1 MTINFLNIFQVLI
14 GIALVGFILI
24 QRGPGAT
31 AGSAFGAGAS
41 GTVFGAKG
49 SSSFL
54 TKTTALL
61 ATAFFIVTLMIAID
75 SRTQYTGSKQQDNQ
89 DLGVIGSAD
98 GDSAQALTVPDESA
112 DNQTKPVTSGETA
125 TETPTTVEKNVVEP
139 VKEAANEAK
148 DTLIEVKQAAVEK
161 ADQITE
167 KVKSETEQISEKV
180 KNEAEQVAEKVK
192 AKADQTAE
200 KAKQKIDQAVQQAET
215 KGEG

>member
-49 SSSFL
+49 SGSFL

-75 SRTQYTGSKQQDNQ
+75 SRTQYTAEDKPQDSQ
-89 DLGVIGSAD
+89 DLGVVGSAETEKTP
-98 GDSAQALTVPDESA
+98 QLTVPEA
-112 DNQTKPVTSGETA
+112 TQEQTGETQPIVNEA
-125 TETPTTVEKNVVEP
+125 DATAPTTAVTDNAAQAVEATAEKAQDSLTETQ
-139 VKEAANEAK
+139 AA
-148 DTLIEVKQAAVEK
+148 VKQAA
-161 ADQITE
+161 ADQA
-167 KVKSETEQISEKV
+167 EQITD
-180 KNEAEQVAEKVK
+180 KVK
-192 AKADQTAE
+192 AKVEQTVE
-200 KAKQKIDQAVQQAET
+200 KAEQKVEQAVQQ
-215 KGEG
+215 GEDG